1 MTTIEEQALT
11 ASGTM
16 QEPKGATKPNAAP
29 RKPRVAPS
37 KPRSRKKTTPA
48 KKAAKAGNPCGLA
61 RTNPYVEPFVL
72 KLPKPRSKQ

>member
-1 MTTIEEQALT
+1 MGNSEAENVS
-11 ASGTM
+11 AS
-16 QEPKGATKPNAAP
+16 PDWCVDNLL
-29 RKPRVAPS
+29 
-37 KPRSRKKTTPA
+37 A